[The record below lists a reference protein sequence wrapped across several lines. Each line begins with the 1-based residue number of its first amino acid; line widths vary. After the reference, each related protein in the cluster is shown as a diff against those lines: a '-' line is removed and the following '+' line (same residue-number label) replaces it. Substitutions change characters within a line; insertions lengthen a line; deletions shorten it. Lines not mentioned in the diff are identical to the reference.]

1 MKANIVYNGINRP
14 TVDNLVLVGKN
25 VFDIDFNI
33 KKRTLVYIEEDTT
46 PTIYCG
52 KFDQF
57 HLDKPETLE
66 YLKDIIDNTLI
77 TDVTT
82 LNKNDVVVVK
92 EPLRIMLY
100 KDTHDHILY
109 KHINNKS
116 EWRIN
121 VSYGKVNQI
130 LNKNIKNEP
139 FGKADLTQWTPE
151 TDKEVRKILKEYAHK
166 IYDKVHADYPRIEH
180 FGLDIIR
187 DNTDNKYYLL
197 ELNRAN
203 GLNEESCVYLL
214 AGFIENY
221 GGDIDG

>member
-14 TVDNLVLVGKN
+14 TVDNLINVGKEI
-25 VFDIDFNI
+25 FDIDF
-33 KKRTLVYIEEDTT
+33 KRVLHYVDNDL

-52 KFDQF
+52 KFDKF
-57 HLDKPETLE
+57 YLDKPQTLE

-82 LNKNDVVVVK
+82 LNKNDVVVLK

-109 KHINNKS
+109 KYINNKS

-121 VSYGKVNQI
+121 VSYNKVNQI
-130 LNKNIKNEP
+130 LNKNLKNEP

-151 TDKEVRKILKEYAHK
+151 QDKKVRKILKDYAHK
-166 IYDKVHADYPRIEH
+166 IYDKVHTDYPRIEH

-187 DNTDNKYYLL
+187 DDITNKYYLL

-203 GLNEESCVYLL
+203 GLNEESCIYLL
-214 AGFIENY
+214 DGFVENY
-221 GGDIDG
+221 GGDEDG